1 LHAGKIGLRSM
12 ENREPQEASGTSRTG
27 LIDGIVTV
35 ARDFAS
41 LVFNRLELAALELG
55 EVRSALLKL
64 LLVGALAIVAIWFA
78 LAYWTVLVV
87 YLTWDTLGWKI
98 LLIFA
103 ILFSLLAY
111 ALLRHVRTMIDQ
123 GRLSMPATMSEL
135 RSDRDALL

>member
-1 LHAGKIGLRSM
+1 M